1 MDNSRNRR
9 RLSRDELQALTRE
22 RLLEATRDLV
32 AERGIGGASVR
43 DIAEAAG
50 YSQGAFYSNF
60 QRKEDI
66 LIELLRRHM
75 ADVLAELENLLQRA
89 KEAPQQALAT
99 FEHWVRENSPDAVW
113 SVIEIELQLHASR
126 NAEFGREY
134 DALNAAKRR
143 ALGHILQGVFALL
156 GKSPPAP
163 PETIAASLLALS
175 HASAAMRGADGK
187 DAAAEA
193 VLLYLRSLIALA
205 R

>member
-75 ADVLAELENLLQRA
+75 ADALAELESLLQRA

-99 FEHWVRENSPDAVW
+99 FEHWVRRKFP
-113 SVIEIELQLHASR
+113 
-126 NAEFGREY
+126 GRGLERHR
-134 DALNAAKRR
+134 ARVAAPCVAQCRIR
-143 ALGHILQGVFALL
+143 A
-156 GKSPPAP
+156 
-163 PETIAASLLALS
+163 
-175 HASAAMRGADGK
+175 
-187 DAAAEA
+187 
-193 VLLYLRSLIALA
+193 
-205 R
+205 